1 MAKKVLV
8 TAALPYANGSIH
20 LGHMLEAVQTD
31 VYVRARKMAGDD
43 VIFPWAD
50 DAHGSPIQIRAAK
63 EGITPQ
69 ELIDK
74 AHAEHKADY
83 ADFGIGF
90 DTFHTTHSP
99 ESEKHTGEMFKILED
114 KGLIEVREI
123 DQYWGVEDGRFLA
136 DRFIKGACP
145 QCKSPDQ
152 YGDNCEVCGHT
163 YAATDLIEPYSA
175 LSGGALELRKTAQVF
190 VPLTAHQEW
199 LENYVRKQ
207 AVMPEATRGYLNSWL
222 EEGLRDWDISRN
234 EPYWGF
240 EIPGHP
246 GKYFYV
252 WFDAPIGYI
261 GATEK
266 VCAETGR
273 DFDSYW
279 KSTPDDTE
287 IVHVIGKDIVR
298 FHCLFW
304 PAVLNATGYTVPSR
318 VQVHGWLQVNG
329 AKMSKS
335 KGTFIL
341 ARTYLEHLSPDYLRY
356 YLAAKLGKGQ
366 EDFDLNFEDFI
377 GRVNGDLVN
386 KCANVASR
394 ALKFIRGK
402 LDGKVSELDEQGA
415 QIVAEARE
423 KLPQAAAHFADFES
437 AKAVA
442 LAVEI
447 SEAIN
452 GYVTEKEPW
461 KSAKTDPAAA
471 GAVMSA
477 AIQASVVIA
486 AILKPV
492 IPSWGEKI
500 ERMFKLPEPLS
511 FANAANP
518 VPVGTELAEYEILAD
533 RVNKKTTDA
542 IIEASAELAAAEN
555 KPSFDYEVEE
565 LAEEVAIDDFFPLD
579 LRVALV
585 ENCEPVEGAKKLLK
599 LSLDVGPL
607 GKRQVFSGIAKS
619 YEPAALIGKKVV
631 LFANL
636 KPRKMRFGL
645 SEGMVLASGSD
656 DAAITL
662 LELADSAKPGE
673 KIS

>member
-1 MAKKVLV
+1 MNRVTNVVLV
-8 TAALPYANGSIH
+8 DANGPDRTAFA
-20 LGHMLEAVQTD
+20 AVW
-31 VYVRARKMAGDD
+31 RART
-43 VIFPWAD
+43 
-50 DAHGSPIQIRAAK
+50 
-63 EGITPQ
+63 ETP
-69 ELIDK
+69 L
-74 AHAEHKADY
+74 
-83 ADFGIGF
+83 
-90 DTFHTTHSP
+90 
-99 ESEKHTGEMFKILED
+99 EMFPS
-114 KGLIEVREI
+114 
-123 DQYWGVEDGRFLA
+123 W
-136 DRFIKGACP
+136 
-145 QCKSPDQ
+145 
-152 YGDNCEVCGHT
+152 
-163 YAATDLIEPYSA
+163 EPA
-175 LSGGALELRKTAQVF
+175 RRCLDELRRGWGDMGA
-190 VPLTAHQEW
+190 PL
-199 LENYVRKQ
+199 LIVDP
-207 AVMPEATRGYLNSWL
+207 V
-222 EEGLRDWDISRN
+222 GLRDWDISRDA
-234 EPYWGF
+234 PYFGF
-240 EIPGHP
+240 EIPGHA

-279 KSTPDDTE
+279 KSTADQTE

-304 PAVLNATGYTVPSR
+304 PAVLNAVGYTVPSR

-329 AKMSKS
+329 EKMSKS

-341 ARTYLEHLSPDYLRY
+341 ARTYLDHLSPDYLRY
-356 YLAAKLGKGQ
+356 YLAAKLGNGQ

-415 QIVAEARE
+415 RIVAEARE
-423 KLPQAAAHFADFES
+423 KLSQAAAHFADFES
-437 AKAVA
+437 GKAVA

-461 KSAKTDPAAA
+461 KSAKSDPAAA

-500 ERMFKLPEPLS
+500 ERMFKLPEPLT
-511 FANAANP
+511 FANAVNP
-518 VPVGTELAEYEILAD
+518 VPVGTELADYEMLAD
-533 RVNKKTTDA
+533 RVNKKATDA
-542 IIEASAELAAAEN
+542 IIEASKELAAAADA
-555 KPSFDYEVEE
+555 PSFDYEVEE
-565 LAEEVAIDDFFPLD
+565 LAAEVKIDDFEPLD

-585 ENCEPVEGAKKLLK
+585 ENCESVEGARKLLK
-599 LSLDVGPL
+599 LTLDVGPL

-619 YEPAALIGKKVV
+619 YKPEELIGKKVA

-636 KPRKMRFGL
+636 KPRKMKFGM
-645 SEGMVLASGSD
+645 SEGMVLAAGSD
-656 DAAITL
+656 DAAITV

-673 KIS
+673 KIT